1 MCFLLPPRD
10 EWGEMGLNGAN
21 GDRREFC
28 NLRFMKRSYFLCAV
42 IVALVLVG
50 CSGKSNY
57 KNPDELEKEMPSAA
71 TAAAAAKEATGL
83 KTQEAEN
90 SNNAENAENASNI
103 EIDGVVLT
111 HMVSNEKPS
120 IVDFTASWCGPCQ
133 RMRPIFHA
141 LAKDFKDDYNFIT
154 IDIDENP
161 ELANKYQVQ
170 AVPTFVFLDADGN
183 EGNRITGMISEKEFR
198 NELLSPAWY

>member
-1 MCFLLPPRD
+1 MAL
-10 EWGEMGLNGAN
+10 
-21 GDRREFC
+21 
-28 NLRFMKRSYFLCAV
+28 
-42 IVALVLVG
+42 VALVLVG

-57 KNPDELEKEMPSAA
+57 KNPEELEKEKTSAA
-71 TAAAAAKEATGL
+71 ITAPKDASGL
-83 KTQEAEN
+83 ETQANEN
-90 SNNAENAENASNI
+90 SNSAGNAEAGVNI
-103 EIDGVVLT
+103 EDEGIVLT
-111 HMVSNEKPS
+111 QMVSNGKPS

-133 RMRPIFHA
+133 RMKPIFHA
-141 LAKDFKDDYNFIT
+141 LAKDFRDDYNFIT

>member
-1 MCFLLPPRD
+1 
-10 EWGEMGLNGAN
+10 
-21 GDRREFC
+21 
-28 NLRFMKRSYFLCAV
+28 MKRSYFLCVV

-57 KNPDELEKEMPSAA
+57 KNPDELEKEMPSVA
-71 TAAAAAKEATGL
+71 TAAAEAKEATGL
-83 KTQEAEN
+83 KTQETEN
-90 SNNAENAENASNI
+90 SNNVENAENAGNI

-133 RMRPIFHA
+133 RMKPIFHA

>member
-1 MCFLLPPRD
+1 
-10 EWGEMGLNGAN
+10 
-21 GDRREFC
+21 
-28 NLRFMKRSYFLCAV
+28 MKISYFLC
-42 IVALVLVG
+42 VALVALGLVG

-57 KNPDELEKEMPSAA
+57 KNPEELEKEKTSAVT
-71 TAAAAAKEATGL
+71 TAAKDASGL
-83 KTQEAEN
+83 ETQASEN
-90 SNNAENAENASNI
+90 SNNAANTEAGGNI
-103 EIDGVVLT
+103 EDDGIVLT

-133 RMRPIFHA
+133 RMKPIFHA
-141 LAKDFKDDYNFIT
+141 LAKDFRDDYNFIT

-198 NELLSPAWY
+198 NELQSPAWY

>member
-1 MCFLLPPRD
+1 MAFVAFGLL
-10 EWGEMGLNGAN
+10 
-21 GDRREFC
+21 
-28 NLRFMKRSYFLCAV
+28 
-42 IVALVLVG
+42 G

-57 KNPDELEKEMPSAA
+57 KNPEELEKDKSSAVT
-71 TAAAAAKEATGL
+71 TAAGKDASGL
-83 KTQEAEN
+83 ETQASEN
-90 SNNAENAENASNI
+90 SNNAANAEAGGNI
-103 EIDGVVLT
+103 EDDGIVLT
-111 HMVSNEKPS
+111 RMVSNEKPS

-133 RMRPIFHA
+133 RMKPIFHA

>member
-1 MCFLLPPRD
+1 MAL
-10 EWGEMGLNGAN
+10 
-21 GDRREFC
+21 
-28 NLRFMKRSYFLCAV
+28 
-42 IVALVLVG
+42 VALVLVG
-50 CSGKSNY
+50 CSGKSTY
-57 KNPDELEKEMPSAA
+57 KNPEELEKEKTSAA
-71 TAAAAAKEATGL
+71 TIAAKDASGL
-83 KTQEAEN
+83 ETQANEN
-90 SNNAENAENASNI
+90 SNSAGNAEAGVNI
-103 EIDGVVLT
+103 EDEGIVLT
-111 HMVSNEKPS
+111 QMVSNGKPS

-133 RMRPIFHA
+133 RMKPIFHA
-141 LAKDFKDDYNFIT
+141 LAKDFRDDYNFIT

>member
-1 MCFLLPPRD
+1 MGRD
-10 EWGEMGLNGAN
+10 GAEWGEMGLMGIDGNG
-21 GDRREFC
+21 RELC
-28 NLRFMKRSYFLCAV
+28 NLRFMKISYFLCMAL
-42 IVALVLVG
+42 VALVLVG

-57 KNPDELEKEMPSAA
+57 KNPEELEKEKTSAVT
-71 TAAAAAKEATGL
+71 TAANDASVLE
-83 KTQEAEN
+83 TQASEN
-90 SNNAENAENASNI
+90 SNNTGNTEAGGNI
-103 EIDGVVLT
+103 EDDGIVLT

-133 RMRPIFHA
+133 RMKPIFHA
-141 LAKDFKDDYNFIT
+141 LAKDFRDDYNFIT

>member
-1 MCFLLPPRD
+1 MGRD
-10 EWGEMGLNGAN
+10 GAEWGEMGLMGM
-21 GDRREFC
+21 GEFC
-28 NLRFMKRSYFLCAV
+28 NLRFMKRSYFLCMAL
-42 IVALVLVG
+42 VALVLVG
-50 CSGKSNY
+50 CSGKSTY
-57 KNPDELEKEMPSAA
+57 KNPEELEKEKTSAA
-71 TAAAAAKEATGL
+71 TIAAKDASGL
-83 KTQEAEN
+83 ETQANEN
-90 SNNAENAENASNI
+90 SNSAGNAEAGVNI
-103 EIDGVVLT
+103 EDEGIVLT
-111 HMVSNEKPS
+111 QMVSNGKPS

-133 RMRPIFHA
+133 RMKPIFHA
-141 LAKDFKDDYNFIT
+141 LAKDFRDDYNFIT